1 MVLMIMIWY
10 IYDYIVEYV
19 MAKDSE
25 EYVNPMVNTAD
36 GS

>member
-1 MVLMIMIWY
+1 MV
-10 IYDYIVEYV
+10 YDDIIEYA

-25 EYVNPMVNTAD
+25 EYINPMVNTVG

>member
-1 MVLMIMIWY
+1 MV
-10 IYDYIVEYV
+10 YDDIVEYV

-25 EYVNPMVNTAD
+25 EYVNPMVNIAS

>member
-1 MVLMIMIWY
+1 MV
-10 IYDYIVEYV
+10 YDDIVEYV

-25 EYVNPMVNTAD
+25 EYINPVVNTIG

>member
-1 MVLMIMIWY
+1 MV
-10 IYDYIVEYV
+10 YDDIVEYV

-25 EYVNPMVNTAD
+25 EYINLVVNTAG

>member
-1 MVLMIMIWY
+1 MV
-10 IYDYIVEYV
+10 YDDIVEYV

>member
-1 MVLMIMIWY
+1 MVH
-10 IYDYIVEYV
+10 DDIVKYV
-19 MAKDSE
+19 MAKDRE

>member
-1 MVLMIMIWY
+1 MV
-10 IYDYIVEYV
+10 YDDIVEYV

-25 EYVNPMVNTAD
+25 EYINPIVSTAN

>member
-1 MVLMIMIWY
+1 MV
-10 IYDYIVEYV
+10 YDDIVEYV

-25 EYVNPMVNTAD
+25 EYINPMVNTAG

>member
-1 MVLMIMIWY
+1 MVY
-10 IYDYIVEYV
+10 NDTVEYV

-25 EYVNPMVNTAD
+25 EYVNLMVNIAG

>member
-1 MVLMIMIWY
+1 MV
-10 IYDYIVEYV
+10 YDDIVEYV

-25 EYVNPMVNTAD
+25 DYINPVVNTAS

>member
-1 MVLMIMIWY
+1 MV
-10 IYDYIVEYV
+10 YDDIIEYV

-25 EYVNPMVNTAD
+25 EYVNPMVNTVS